1 MVGERETENGIVL
14 DDEAEFTLGELCR
27 ACSMHA
33 EWLIGL
39 VEEGILEPSGSDRA
53 HWRFT
58 GVQLRRARMVFRL
71 QRDLDINLAGAGLA
85 LNLIDE
91 IDALRARLEVL
102 ERTR

>member
-1 MVGERETENGIVL
+1 MAGEFEIENGVVL
-14 DDEAEFTLGELCR
+14 DDETEFTLGELCR
-27 ACSMHA
+27 ACSTHA
-33 EWLIGL
+33 EWLISL
-39 VEEGILEPSGSDRA
+39 VEEGILEPSGGDRA
-53 HWRFT
+53 HWRFS
-58 GVQLRRARMVFRL
+58 GVQLRRARIVFHL